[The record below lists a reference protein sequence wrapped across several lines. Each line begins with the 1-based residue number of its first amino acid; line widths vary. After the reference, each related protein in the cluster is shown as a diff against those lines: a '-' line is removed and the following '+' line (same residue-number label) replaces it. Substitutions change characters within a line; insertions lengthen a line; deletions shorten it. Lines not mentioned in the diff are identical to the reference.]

1 MMTLV
6 DPCRSI
12 RGLWGNGPGSSI
24 SVAII
29 CIKVPSLRTLVN
41 ILSCKMVTLE
51 REAGKRGID
60 NLRRLDRHEALLPG
74 VFVLAYN
81 WSPLFEE
88 RKNE

>member
-12 RGLWGNGPGSSI
+12 RGPWGNGPGSSI

-41 ILSCKMVTLE
+41 IPSCKMVTLE
-51 REAGKRGID
+51 REAEKRGID
-60 NLRRLDRHEALLPG
+60 NLG
-74 VFVLAYN
+74 T
-81 WSPLFEE
+81 PLGPARSTFARGCLSWLTIGFPFSKKE
-88 RKNE
+88 